1 MNIKVIDK
9 EKEKNEKKKKIM
21 QRNMFELLK
30 NEHLNFIM
38 AFVSKETIKKSKNSL
53 GVTLTLV
60 KFS

>member
-1 MNIKVIDK
+1 
-9 EKEKNEKKKKIM
+9 
-21 QRNMFELLK
+21 MFELLK

-53 GVTLTLV
+53 GVTLTLL